1 MLRVTAGMTR
11 QLIRGP
17 EVIGFS
23 LHVDGQVAIPLDQP
37 EAVIDKVHEFFDVVR
52 EALQDQVDQF
62 HEGQCPSAQ
71 PAVASEARNA
81 G

>member
-1 MLRVTAGMTR
+1 MLRVTAGMFR
-11 QLIRGP
+11 RLVQGP

-23 LHVDGQVAIPLDQP
+23 LHVDGQIAIPLDQP
-37 EAVIDKVHEFFDVVR
+37 EAVIDKVHEYFDVVR

-62 HEGQCPSAQ
+62 QEGQCPSAQ
-71 PAVASEARNA
+71 PTVASEARNA